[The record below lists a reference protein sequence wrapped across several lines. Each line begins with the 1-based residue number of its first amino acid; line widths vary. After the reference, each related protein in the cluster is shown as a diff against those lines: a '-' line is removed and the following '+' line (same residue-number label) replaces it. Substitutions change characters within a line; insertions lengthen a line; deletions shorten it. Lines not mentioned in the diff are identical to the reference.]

1 MGNGKKTAAKGQKQ
15 RSQFRPKKSDGADKS
30 MFKKKAKKEKD
41 SIRNRTRIERK
52 AEKNDE
58 NLKIENIGMKVKK
71 KKKTTM
77 MMMKEVEAMS
87 GNGALVENPSAAQQL
102 RYFLHLYQTGNGIQ
116 LSALELEAFKGLAFA
131 F

>member
-15 RSQFRPKKSDGADKS
+15 LSQFRPKKSDGADKS
-30 MFKKKAKKEKD
+30 MFKKKAKKEKG

-58 NLKIENIGMKVKK
+58 NLQIENIGMKVKK
-71 KKKTTM
+71 KKKTM
-77 MMMKEVEAMS
+77 MMMKEVEAMT